1 MNYFDLL
8 PEELIQHIWKFI
20 YNDNLEGII
29 SSLIGIGFVEN
40 NVIRTTIAVEKRQGY
55 YYNILKRDYN
65 VVLFNRKYRYFH
77 CPERYNDDINITRCN
92 DNSLINLTTTYPC
105 DYNYSNVMRK
115 TYDYNKKHLQKML
128 KDNGYKLYDGTTGP
142 YKYVGDMF
150 KSWTRDRL
158 IRELMS
164 F

>member
-1 MNYFDLL
+1 MNYFDML

-105 DYNYSNVMRK
+105 DDIIQWVEE
-115 TYDYNKKHLQKML
+115 
-128 KDNGYKLYDGTTGP
+128 
-142 YKYVGDMF
+142 F
-150 KSWTRDRL
+150 
-158 IRELMS
+158 I
-164 F
+164 

>member
-8 PEELIQHIWKFI
+8 PEEIIQHIWKFI
-20 YNDNLEGII
+20 YNDNLEKII

-40 NVIRTTIAVEKRQGY
+40 TVLRTTIAVQKRQGY

-65 VVLFNRKYRYFH
+65 VVLCNRKYRYFD
-77 CPERYNDDINITRCN
+77 CPVRYNNDIITTSFDNNSLRKLTVSTLCDDIHRNVLR
-92 DNSLINLTTTYPC
+92 NSY
-105 DYNYSNVMRK
+105 Y
-115 TYDYNKKHLQKML
+115 YNKKDLQKML
-128 KDNGYKLYDGTTGP
+128 KDNGYKLYDGTTSP

-158 IRELMS
+158 IKELMS
-164 F
+164 L